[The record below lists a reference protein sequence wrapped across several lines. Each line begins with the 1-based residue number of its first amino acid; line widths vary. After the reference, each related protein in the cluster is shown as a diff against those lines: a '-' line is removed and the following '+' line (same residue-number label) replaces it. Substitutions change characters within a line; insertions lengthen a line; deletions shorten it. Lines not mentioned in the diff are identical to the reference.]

1 MGDIDRIRLL
11 LREKYS
17 LVHVPHYHK
26 AVEWAK
32 RTEAAVRR
40 GVTPEEAGLTAAREL
55 LPYEVKEHNVQL
67 GVAVSELLKLAEDS
81 DPGSSDQ

>member
-11 LREKYS
+11 LREKYG

-55 LPYEVKEHNVQL
+55 LPYEAKEHNVQL
-67 GVAVSELLKLAEDS
+67 GAAVSKLLKLAGDS
-81 DPGSSDQ
+81 NPGDLDQ